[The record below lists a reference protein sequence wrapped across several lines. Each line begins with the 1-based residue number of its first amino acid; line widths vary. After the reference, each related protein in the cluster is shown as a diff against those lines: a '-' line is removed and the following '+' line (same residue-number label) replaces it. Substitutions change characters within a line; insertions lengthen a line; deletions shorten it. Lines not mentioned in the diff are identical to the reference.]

1 MDDILCAAP
10 TAQDL
15 VDCFQLLQGQ
25 LTKAGLSIA
34 PDKIQTT
41 IPLKYFGAILDRQT
55 IKPQKVQ
62 IRRDQISTLNDLQ
75 KLLGDINWLRPTLG
89 IPTYALSNLF
99 GLLRGPSQLDSPRV
113 LTPQACQE
121 LELVEKK
128 IQEAQIQRIDPSQP
142 LQILVFPTPHSS
154 MAVIIQQNDLVE
166 WMFLPNNFVKSLP
179 TYLEL
184 ISELI
189 SRAWTRVLHLNGIE
203 ADKIIVPFKKQQ
215 INHLNTHSEV
225 WQIAVCGYFG
235 IIDNHDPKHKLFQ
248 FLLKTSWI
256 LPKKVSSIPIS
267 QGKTAFTDGSS
278 NGKAAIVSEVNQQV
292 IQTNWTSAQRAELV
306 AVLTA
311 LREHHEP
318 LNIVSDSAYVVHTV
332 QNIET
337 ALLSYNPNPSL
348 QFLFDQ
354 LQQIVRNRQHP
365 FFITHIR
372 THTPLPGPLTRGN
385 ALADSLVAN
394 VLVTEATKFHSLTHI
409 NAAGLRARFPITCKQ
424 AKHIVQTCP
433 TCQILNAPQECPEGV
448 NLRGLAPNEIWQMDV
463 THVPSFGKLS
473 FVHVSIDT
481 GSGIIT
487 TSAQTG
493 ENANQACSHL
503 LICFSVMG
511 LPKAIK
517 TDNTI
522 PSLY

>member
-1 MDDILCAAP
+1 M
-10 TAQDL
+10 
-15 VDCFQLLQGQ
+15 
-25 LTKAGLSIA
+25 
-34 PDKIQTT
+34 
-41 IPLKYFGAILDRQT
+41 
-55 IKPQKVQ
+55 
-62 IRRDQISTLNDLQ
+62 
-75 KLLGDINWLRPTLG
+75 
-89 IPTYALSNLF
+89 
-99 GLLRGPSQLDSPRV
+99 
-113 LTPQACQE
+113 
-121 LELVEKK
+121 
-128 IQEAQIQRIDPSQP
+128 
-142 LQILVFPTPHSS
+142 
-154 MAVIIQQNDLVE
+154 
-166 WMFLPNNFVKSLP
+166 
-179 TYLEL
+179 
-184 ISELI
+184 
-189 SRAWTRVLHLNGIE
+189 
-203 ADKIIVPFKKQQ
+203 
-215 INHLNTHSEV
+215 
-225 WQIAVCGYFG
+225 
-235 IIDNHDPKHKLFQ
+235 FQ

-267 QGKTAFTDGSS
+267 QGKTVFTDGSS

-292 IQTNWTSAQRAELV
+292 IQTNCISAQRAELV

-337 ALLSYNPNPSL
+337 ALLSYNLNPSQ

-372 THTPLPGPLTRGN
+372 AHTPLPGPLTRGN

-394 VLVTEATKFHSLTHI
+394 VLVTEATKFHSMTHT
-409 NAAGLRARFPITCKQ
+409 NAACLRFPITCKQ

-448 NLRGLAPNEIWQMDV
+448 NPRGLAPNEIWQMDV

-481 GSGIIT
+481 ASGFIT
-487 TSAQTG
+487 ASAQTG
-493 ENANQACSHL
+493 ETASQACRHL

-517 TDNTI
+517 TDNGPTYTSNKFTKFCEQWHINHTTGI
-522 PSLY
+522 PYKPKGQAIVERANCTLKKQLQKQKGGDKEPLQMQLAKATFTLNFLNFSGSSNSTEPHLGHTATERHFNNLHSAKSLEDVPIWWKDIQTNQWQFRDPVNMGTRICLYFSRCATTPFVGSQSLY